1 MIKKSISLSLILSST
16 TTLIMILV
24 NVASIAL
31 FNTMPFA
38 IKMNGGDC
46 TEYIG
51 PLMDVTRVYSN
62 SPDLSSKLLLNI
74 EYHPITLLITFLVLL
89 PIYFGIAMLIYK
101 SRAKKNRLQKI
112 LNNEQ

>member
-1 MIKKSISLSLILSST
+1 MIKKSISISLVLSSIT
-16 TTLIMILV
+16 MLLMILV
-24 NVASIAL
+24 NVASLAI

-38 IKMNGGDC
+38 IQMNGGDC
-46 TEYIG
+46 IKYVG
-51 PLMDVTRVYSN
+51 PLIDVIRIYSN

-74 EYHPITLLITFLVLL
+74 EYHSITILITFLVLL

-101 SRAKKNRLQKI
+101 SRAKKEQRT